1 MAAGKVIRIG
11 MVNFINTA
19 PLYEVWKK
27 RSAENPHPAWW
38 VFEGPPAQLNR
49 MLEDGE
55 LDLGFI
61 SSHEYAQH
69 PQSYRILSNLSI
81 SADGEVGSVFL
92 FSELPI
98 GELDG
103 KLVELSPLSQT
114 SNSLIKIILED
125 YYHVRPEYC
134 LFVPERTARGRAV
147 LAIGDQALRL
157 RDEGRY
163 PVVIDLSQIW
173 QRHTGLPFVFAV
185 WAVRAD
191 CCPARPAEVRAIH
204 NELLSCVRVGRPQ
217 LAAISAQ
224 VAPRIPMTYIACHDY
239 LKQIEY
245 DLGPAKI
252 KGLEIFYQHLLK
264 RQEASAAALPLKI
277 CD

>member
-1 MAAGKVIRIG
+1 

-19 PLYEVWKK
+19 PLYEVWKERRVENP
-27 RSAENPHPAWW
+27 RSAWR

-49 MLEDGE
+49 MLADGE

-69 PQSYRILSNLSI
+69 PQLYRILSKLSI

-92 FSELPI
+92 FSELPLE
-98 GELDG
+98 ELGG
-103 KLVELSPLSQT
+103 KLVELSPHSQT

-125 YYHVRPEYC
+125 YYRVKPDYCIFDPE
-134 LFVPERTARGRAV
+134 TGTQGQAV
-147 LAIGDQALRL
+147 LAIGDRALRL
-157 RDEGRY
+157 RGEGRY

-173 QRHTGLPFVFAV
+173 QQHTGLPFVFAV
-185 WAVRAD
+185 WAVREECWA
-191 CCPARPAEVRAIH
+191 AWAEEVGAIH
-204 NELLSCVRVGRPQ
+204 QELLHCVEIGRRQ

-224 VAPRIPMTYIACHDY
+224 VAPRIPMTPAACHDY

-252 KGLEIFYQHLLK
+252 KGLKTYYQHLLN
-264 RQEASAAALPLKI
+264 RAEASPQALPLKI